1 MSPDT
6 ARNDQPLIDSEKT
19 SVEESNRAIALRNF
33 RAFDSGDLR
42 TLEETTAPSF
52 VDHNPLEGQL
62 PGVKGITQASA
73 IYRTAFP
80 DAKIFVED
88 TVAEADTVVIRW
100 SGYATHK
107 GPFFD
112 VPPTNK
118 RVTLQGITIFR
129 VVNGRVGEQWG
140 ELNLFG
146 ILRQLGAL
154 NRGKRLRE

>member
-6 ARNDQPLIDSEKT
+6 ARSDQPLIDSEKT
-19 SVEESNRAIALRNF
+19 SVEERNRAIVLRNF

-62 PGVKGITQASA
+62 PGFKGTMQASA
-73 IYRTAFP
+73 TYRAAFP

-88 TVAEADTVVIRW
+88 TIAEADKVVIRW

-107 GPFFD
+107 GPFLD
-112 VPPTNK
+112 VPATNK

-129 VVNGRVGEQWG
+129 VVKGRVAEQWG
-140 ELNLFG
+140 ELNLLS
-146 ILRQLGAL
+146 ILRQLGAFSL
-154 NRGKRLRE
+154 DR

>member
-6 ARNDQPLIDSEKT
+6 ARSDQPLIDSKKR
-19 SVEESNRAIALRNF
+19 SVEERNRAIVLRNF

-62 PGVKGITQASA
+62 PGVKGTTQASA

-88 TVAEADTVVIRW
+88 TIAEADKVVIRW

-107 GPFFD
+107 GPFLD
-112 VPPTNK
+112 VAATNK

-129 VVNGRVGEQWG
+129 VVKGRVAEQWG
-140 ELNLFG
+140 ELNLLS
-146 ILRQLGAL
+146 ILRQLGAFSL
-154 NRGKRLRE
+154 DR

>member
-6 ARNDQPLIDSEKT
+6 ARSDQPLIDSEKT
-19 SVEESNRAIALRNF
+19 SVEERNRAIALRNF

-62 PGVKGITQASA
+62 PGVKGTTQASA

-88 TVAEADTVVIRW
+88 TIAEADKVVIRW

-107 GPFFD
+107 GPFLD
-112 VPPTNK
+112 VPATNK

-129 VVNGRVGEQWG
+129 VVKGRVAEQWG

-154 NRGKRLRE
+154 SLDRRLRE